1 MNERWRTGEHP
12 ESRAGARPWR
22 WPEGLTLGGVEGL
35 WLLVLVALL
44 AFGAGFLLRGSLA
57 GRARSQPASD
67 MRDPG
72 VSKDTR
78 QLLHALRSTIL
89 VLDASGSVV
98 QASPSAYS
106 YGLVRSGKV
115 ASAAVSDVVEEV
127 RRDGQ
132 PHDRELIVPR
142 GPLAGAGEMIFQL
155 RVVPLSGGRILVVA
169 DDQTAARRLDQVRR
183 DFVANV
189 SHELKTPVG
198 ALALLSETL
207 ADAAD
212 DPEAVRR
219 FTTQMKRESRRLTA
233 LVQEIIDLSRLQE
246 PDALVDSEL
255 VAVDAV
261 VAEAADRVRIEAE
274 SRRITVTVGGE
285 QGLYVFGDAD
295 LLTTA
300 VRNLL
305 DNALRHS
312 DALSRVSVGVAS
324 DGEEVRIAVVDQ
336 GEGIPR
342 EQQERVFERFY
353 RGDPARARRTG
364 GTGLGL
370 SIVKH
375 VAADHGGTAELW
387 SKPGAGS
394 TFTLVL
400 PRADPPAH
408 AVDPPATETGA
419 ATQS

>member
-1 MNERWRTGEHP
+1 MEGI
-12 ESRAGARPWR
+12 
-22 WPEGLTLGGVEGL
+22 WPFVVVA
-35 WLLVLVALL
+35 VLAL
-44 AFGAGFLLRGSLA
+44 AAGFLLRGFLPRRA
-57 GRARSQPASD
+57 GEAAAED
-67 MRDPG
+67 EGVG

-78 QLLHALRSTIL
+78 QLLRALRSTAL
-89 VLDASGSVV
+89 VLGPSGEVLM
-98 QASPSAYS
+98 ASPSAYS
-106 YGLVRSGKV
+106 YGFVRSGAVVSAPVNEVV
-115 ASAAVSDVVEEV
+115 AEARAAGRPRE
-127 RRDGQ
+127 
-132 PHDRELIVPR
+132 RELTVPR
-142 GPLAGAGEMIFQL
+142 GPLAGAGQMIFEL
-155 RVVPLSGGRILVVA
+155 RVVPLSDGRVLVVA
-169 DDQTAARRLDQVRR
+169 DDRTAARRLDQVRR

-219 FTTQMKRESRRLTA
+219 FTAQMKRESRRLTA

-255 VAVDAV
+255 VALDDVA
-261 VAEAADRVRIEAE
+261 AEAADRVRVEAE
-274 SRRITVTVGGE
+274 ARRITVAVGGE
-285 QGLYVFGDAD
+285 KGLYVHGDAD

-312 DALSRVSVGVAS
+312 DPLGRVSVGIAR
-324 DGEEVRIAVVDQ
+324 DGDKVRLAVVDQ
-336 GEGIPR
+336 GEGISP
-342 EQQERVFERFY
+342 EQQERIFERFY

-375 VAADHGGTAELW
+375 VAADHGGEVEVW

-400 PRADPPAH
+400 PLADPPTRP
-408 AVDPPATETGA
+408 DTPTTGA
-419 ATQS
+419 TTQP

>member
-1 MNERWRTGEHP
+1 MDGI
-12 ESRAGARPWR
+12 
-22 WPEGLTLGGVEGL
+22 WPAV
-35 WLLVLVALL
+35 VAALL
-44 AFGAGFLLRGSLA
+44 GLAVGFLLRGFLPA
-57 GRARSQPASD
+57 RARREAPASPD
-67 MRDPG
+67 GGG

-78 QLLHALRSTIL
+78 QLLRALRSSVL
-89 VLDASGSVV
+89 LLDAGGSVL
-98 QASPSAYS
+98 QANPSAYS
-106 YGLVRSGKV
+106 YGLVRADRV
-115 ASAAVSDVVEEV
+115 VPAAVNELIAKV
-127 RRDGQ
+127 RADGQ
-132 PHDRELIVPR
+132 AHERELILPR
-142 GPLAGAGEMIFQL
+142 GPLSGAGEIIFQL
-155 RVVPLSGGRILVVA
+155 RVMPLSEGRVLVVA

-219 FTTQMKRESRRLTA
+219 FTAQMKRESRRLTA

-255 VAVDAV
+255 VALDDV
-261 VAEAADRVRIEAE
+261 VAEAADRVRVEAE
-274 SRRITVTVGGE
+274 SRRITVAVGG
-285 QGLYVFGDAD
+285 QDGLHVFGDAD

-312 DALSRVSVGVAS
+312 DPLSRVSVGVAR
-324 DGEEVRIAVVDQ
+324 DGDKVRIAVVDQ
-336 GEGIPR
+336 GEGLSP
-342 EQQERVFERFY
+342 EQQQRVFERFY

-375 VAADHGGTAELW
+375 VAADHGGEAEVW

-400 PRADPPAH
+400 PLADPPTTSSSI
-408 AVDPPATETGA
+408 DPTATTGA
-419 ATQS
+419 ATQP

>member
-1 MNERWRTGEHP
+1 MEGI
-12 ESRAGARPWR
+12 
-22 WPEGLTLGGVEGL
+22 WPFV
-35 WLLVLVALL
+35 VVALL
-44 AFGAGFLLRGSLA
+44 GVAVGVLVRGFFP
-57 GRARSQPASD
+57 ARVRPVVTPSTE
-67 MRDPG
+67 G
-72 VSKDTR
+72 VSKDAR
-78 QLLHALRSTIL
+78 QLLRALRSTVL
-89 VLDASGSVV
+89 VLDANGDVL

-106 YGLVRSGKV
+106 YGLVRSGRV
-115 ASAAVSDVVEEV
+115 ALPALAEIVERV
-127 RRDGQ
+127 RSGGL
-132 PHDRELIVPR
+132 PHERELSLPR

-155 RVVPLSGGRILVVA
+155 RVVPLAEGRVLVVA
-169 DDQTAARRLDQVRR
+169 DDHTAARRLDQVRR

-207 ADAAD
+207 EEAAD
-212 DPEAVRR
+212 DPVAVRR
-219 FTTQMKRESRRLTA
+219 FTAQMRRESRRLTA

-255 VAVDAV
+255 IDVDAV
-261 VAEAADRVRIEAE
+261 ITEAADRVRVEAE
-274 SRRITVTVGGE
+274 SRRITLAVGG
-285 QGLYVFGDAD
+285 QAGLHVFGDAD

-312 DALSRVSVGVAS
+312 DPLGRVSVGVAR
-324 DGEEVRIAVVDQ
+324 DGDKVRIAVVDQ
-336 GEGIPR
+336 GEGIPP
-342 EQQERVFERFY
+342 EQQERIFERFY

-375 VAADHGGTAELW
+375 VAADHGGEAEVW

-400 PRADPPAH
+400 PLADPPTTASPT
-408 AVDPPATETGA
+408 VPTPGVPR
-419 ATQS
+419 QP

>member
-1 MNERWRTGEHP
+1 
-12 ESRAGARPWR
+12 
-22 WPEGLTLGGVEGL
+22 VEGI
-35 WLLVLVALL
+35 WPFVVVAVLAL
-44 AFGAGFLLRGSLA
+44 AAGFLLRGFLPRRA
-57 GRARSQPASD
+57 GEAAAED
-67 MRDPG
+67 EGVG

-78 QLLHALRSTIL
+78 QLLRALRSTAL
-89 VLDASGSVV
+89 VLGPSGEVLM
-98 QASPSAYS
+98 ASPSAYS
-106 YGLVRSGKV
+106 YGFVRSGAVVSAPVNEVV
-115 ASAAVSDVVEEV
+115 AEARAAGRPRE
-127 RRDGQ
+127 
-132 PHDRELIVPR
+132 RELTVPR
-142 GPLAGAGEMIFQL
+142 GPLAGAGQMIFEL
-155 RVVPLSGGRILVVA
+155 RVVPLSDGRVLVVA
-169 DDQTAARRLDQVRR
+169 DDRTAARRLDQVRR

-219 FTTQMKRESRRLTA
+219 FTAQMKRESRRLTA

-255 VAVDAV
+255 VALDDVA
-261 VAEAADRVRIEAE
+261 AEAADRVRVEAE
-274 SRRITVTVGGE
+274 ARRITVAVGGE
-285 QGLYVFGDAD
+285 KGLYVHGDAD

-312 DALSRVSVGVAS
+312 DPLGRVSVGIAR
-324 DGEEVRIAVVDQ
+324 DGDKVRLAVVDQ
-336 GEGIPR
+336 GEGISP
-342 EQQERVFERFY
+342 EQQERIFERFY

-375 VAADHGGTAELW
+375 VAADHGGEVEVW

-400 PRADPPAH
+400 PLADPPTRP
-408 AVDPPATETGA
+408 DTPTTGA
-419 ATQS
+419 TTQP

>member
-1 MNERWRTGEHP
+1 MTAPTEWR
-12 ESRAGARPWR
+12 R
-22 WPEGLTLGGVEGL
+22 GLTLGAVDGIWPIV
-35 WLLVLVALL
+35 VVALL
-44 AFGAGFLLRGSLA
+44 GLAVGFLLRGFLPPRPGA
-57 GRARSQPASD
+57 QPVADRQESA
-67 MRDPG
+67 

-78 QLLHALRSTIL
+78 QLLRALRSTIL
-89 VLDASGSVV
+89 VLDASGTVL

-106 YGLVRSGKV
+106 YGLVRSDMLT
-115 ASAAVSDVVEEV
+115 SAAVKEVVEQV
-127 RRDGQ
+127 RADGR
-132 PHDRELIVPR
+132 PHERELSVPR
-142 GPLAGAGEMIFQL
+142 GPLTGAGEMIFLL

-212 DPEAVRR
+212 DPAAVRR
-219 FTTQMKRESRRLTA
+219 FTAQMQRESRRLTA

-255 VAVDAV
+255 VAVDDV
-261 VAEAADRVRIEAE
+261 VAEAAERVAVEAQ
-274 SRRITVTVGGE
+274 SRRVTVAVGGE
-285 QGLYVFGDAD
+285 KGLHVFGDAD

-312 DALSRVSVGVAS
+312 DPLSRVSVGVS
-324 DGEEVRIAVVDQ
+324 RDDDTVRIAVVDQ
-336 GEGIPR
+336 GEGIPPG
-342 EQQERVFERFY
+342 QQERIFERFY

-375 VAADHGGTAELW
+375 VAADHGGEVELW

-400 PRADPPAH
+400 PLAEPPSPRPQ
-408 AVDPPATETGA
+408 DRPTETTGA
-419 ATQS
+419 VPEP

>member
-1 MNERWRTGEHP
+1 M
-12 ESRAGARPWR
+12 
-22 WPEGLTLGGVEGL
+22 EGIWAFV
-35 WLLVLVALL
+35 VVAAL
-44 AFGAGFLLRGSLA
+44 ALAAGFLLRGFLPRRA
-57 GRARSQPASD
+57 GEPAVEEAGV
-67 MRDPG
+67 G

-78 QLLHALRSTIL
+78 QLLRALRSTAL
-89 VLDASGSVV
+89 VLDPSGEVLM
-98 QASPSAYS
+98 ASPSAYS
-106 YGLVRSGKV
+106 YGFVRSGAVVSGPVKDLV
-115 ASAAVSDVVEEV
+115 AEARAAGRPRE
-127 RRDGQ
+127 
-132 PHDRELIVPR
+132 RELTVPR
-142 GPLAGAGEMIFQL
+142 GPLAGAGQMIFEM
-155 RVVPLSGGRILVVA
+155 RVVPLSDGRVLVVA
-169 DDQTAARRLDQVRR
+169 DDRTAARRLDQVRR

-219 FTTQMKRESRRLTA
+219 FTGQMKRESRRLTA

-255 VAVDAV
+255 VALDDVA
-261 VAEAADRVRIEAE
+261 AEAADRVRVEAE
-274 SRRITVTVGGE
+274 ARRITVAVGGE
-285 QGLYVFGDAD
+285 RGLYVHGDAD

-312 DALSRVSVGVAS
+312 DTLGRVSVGIAR
-324 DGEEVRIAVVDQ
+324 DGDKVRLAVVDQ
-336 GEGIPR
+336 GEGISP
-342 EQQERVFERFY
+342 EQQERIFERFY

-375 VAADHGGTAELW
+375 VAADHGGEVEVW

-400 PRADPPAH
+400 PLADPPT
-408 AVDPPATETGA
+408 PPDTTGA
-419 ATQS
+419 TTEP

>member
-1 MNERWRTGEHP
+1 MEGI
-12 ESRAGARPWR
+12 
-22 WPEGLTLGGVEGL
+22 WPFVVVALVGVGVG
-35 WLLVLVALL
+35 VLVR
-44 AFGAGFLLRGSLA
+44 GFFPV
-57 GRARSQPASD
+57 RARRAAVVTPTSQ
-67 MRDPG
+67 G
-72 VSKDTR
+72 VSKDAR
-78 QLLHALRSTIL
+78 ELLRALRSTVL
-89 VLDASGSVV
+89 VLDANGDVL

-106 YGLVRSGKV
+106 YGLVRSGRV
-115 ASAAVSDVVEEV
+115 ALAAVSELVERV
-127 RRDGQ
+127 RAEGQ
-132 PHDRELIVPR
+132 PQNRELSLPR

-155 RVVPLSGGRILVVA
+155 RVVPLTGGRILVVG
-169 DDQTAARRLDQVRR
+169 DDHTAARRLDQVRR

-207 ADAAD
+207 EEAAD
-212 DPEAVRR
+212 DPVAVRR
-219 FTTQMKRESRRLTA
+219 FTAQMRRESRRLTA

-246 PDALVDSEL
+246 PDALVGSEL
-255 VAVDAV
+255 VDIDAV
-261 VAEAADRVRIEAE
+261 VAEAADRVRVEAE
-274 SRRITVTVGGE
+274 SRRITLAVGGE
-285 QGLYVFGDAD
+285 PGLHVFGDAD

-312 DALSRVSVGVAS
+312 DPLGRVSVGVAR
-324 DGEEVRIAVVDQ
+324 DGDKVRIAVVDQ
-336 GEGIPR
+336 GEGIAPA
-342 EQQERVFERFY
+342 QQERIFERFY

-375 VAADHGGTAELW
+375 VAADHGGEAEVW

-400 PRADPPAH
+400 PIADPPTTASPDTT
-408 AVDPPATETGA
+408 APTPGVPRQP
-419 ATQS
+419 

>member
-1 MNERWRTGEHP
+1 M
-12 ESRAGARPWR
+12 
-22 WPEGLTLGGVEGL
+22 
-35 WLLVLVALL
+35 
-44 AFGAGFLLRGSLA
+44 
-57 GRARSQPASD
+57 
-67 MRDPG
+67 
-72 VSKDTR
+72 
-78 QLLHALRSTIL
+78 
-89 VLDASGSVV
+89 
-98 QASPSAYS
+98 ASPSAYS
-106 YGLVRSGKV
+106 YGFVRSGAVVSGPVKDLV
-115 ASAAVSDVVEEV
+115 AEARAAGRPRE
-127 RRDGQ
+127 
-132 PHDRELIVPR
+132 RELTVPR
-142 GPLAGAGEMIFQL
+142 GPLAGAGQMIFEM
-155 RVVPLSGGRILVVA
+155 RVVPLSDGRVLVVA
-169 DDQTAARRLDQVRR
+169 DDRTAARRLDQVRR

-219 FTTQMKRESRRLTA
+219 FTGQMKRESRRLTA

-255 VAVDAV
+255 VALDDVA
-261 VAEAADRVRIEAE
+261 AEAADRVRVEAE
-274 SRRITVTVGGE
+274 ARRITVAVGGE
-285 QGLYVFGDAD
+285 RGLYVHGDAD

-312 DALSRVSVGVAS
+312 DTLGRVSVGIAR
-324 DGEEVRIAVVDQ
+324 DGDKVRLAVVDQ
-336 GEGIPR
+336 GEGISP
-342 EQQERVFERFY
+342 EQQERIFERFY

-375 VAADHGGTAELW
+375 VAADHGGEVEVW

-400 PRADPPAH
+400 PLADPPT
-408 AVDPPATETGA
+408 PPDTTGA
-419 ATQS
+419 TTEP

>member
-1 MNERWRTGEHP
+1 MEGI
-12 ESRAGARPWR
+12 
-22 WPEGLTLGGVEGL
+22 WPFV
-35 WLLVLVALL
+35 VVAAL
-44 AFGAGFLLRGSLA
+44 ALAAGFLLRGFLPRRA
-57 GRARSQPASD
+57 GEPAVEEAGV
-67 MRDPG
+67 G

-78 QLLHALRSTIL
+78 QLLRALRSTAL
-89 VLDASGSVV
+89 VLDPSGEVLM
-98 QASPSAYS
+98 ASPSAYS
-106 YGLVRSGKV
+106 YGFVRSGAVVSGPVKDLV
-115 ASAAVSDVVEEV
+115 AEARAAGRPRE
-127 RRDGQ
+127 
-132 PHDRELIVPR
+132 RELTVPR
-142 GPLAGAGEMIFQL
+142 GPLAGAGQMIFEM
-155 RVVPLSGGRILVVA
+155 RVVPLSDGRVLVVA
-169 DDQTAARRLDQVRR
+169 DDRTAARRLDQVRR

-219 FTTQMKRESRRLTA
+219 FTGQMKRESGRLTA

-255 VAVDAV
+255 VALDDVA
-261 VAEAADRVRIEAE
+261 AEAADRVRVEAE
-274 SRRITVTVGGE
+274 ARRITVAVGGE
-285 QGLYVFGDAD
+285 RGLYVHGDAD

-312 DALSRVSVGVAS
+312 DTLGRVSVGIAR
-324 DGEEVRIAVVDQ
+324 DGDKVRLAVVDQ
-336 GEGIPR
+336 GEGISP
-342 EQQERVFERFY
+342 EQQERIFERFY

-375 VAADHGGTAELW
+375 VAADHGGEVEVW

-400 PRADPPAH
+400 PLADPPTQP
-408 AVDPPATETGA
+408 DTTGA
-419 ATQS
+419 TTEP

>member
-1 MNERWRTGEHP
+1 MEGI
-12 ESRAGARPWR
+12 
-22 WPEGLTLGGVEGL
+22 WP
-35 WLLVLVALL
+35 LVVVALL
-44 AFGAGFLLRGSLA
+44 GLAAGFLLRGFVS
-57 GRARSQPASD
+57 GRPSREAAAEEE
-67 MRDPG
+67 DPG

-78 QLLHALRSTIL
+78 QLLRALRSTVL
-89 VLDASGSVV
+89 VLGPVDDVLM
-98 QASPSAYS
+98 ASPSAYS
-106 YGLVRSGKV
+106 YGLVRSGVVMSAPVKEVV
-115 ASAAVSDVVEEV
+115 AEV
-127 RRDGQ
+127 RADGQ
-132 PHDRELIVPR
+132 PHDRELTVPR
-142 GPLAGAGEMIFQL
+142 GPLAGAGQMIFQL

-246 PDALVDSEL
+246 PDALVNSEL
-255 VAVDAV
+255 VSLDDV
-261 VAEAADRVRIEAE
+261 VAEAADRVRVEAE
-274 SRRITVTVGGE
+274 SRRITLAVGGE
-285 QGLYVFGDAD
+285 EGLHVFGDAD

-312 DALSRVSVGVAS
+312 SPLGRVSVGIAR
-324 DGEEVRIAVVDQ
+324 DGDKVRLAVVDQ
-336 GEGIPR
+336 GEGISP
-342 EQQERVFERFY
+342 EQQERIFERFY

-375 VAADHGGTAELW
+375 VAADHGGEAEVW

-400 PRADPPAH
+400 PLAEAPAPPEH
-408 AVDPPATETGA
+408 PPTPTTGA
-419 ATQS
+419 AGQP

>member
-1 MNERWRTGEHP
+1 MDGI
-12 ESRAGARPWR
+12 
-22 WPEGLTLGGVEGL
+22 WPIV
-35 WLLVLVALL
+35 VVALL
-44 AFGAGFLLRGSLA
+44 GLAVGFLLRGFLPS
-57 GRARSQPASD
+57 RAATQPAP
-67 MRDPG
+67 DPEDAG

-78 QLLHALRSTIL
+78 RLLRALRATIL
-89 VLDASGSVV
+89 VLDASGAVL

-106 YGLVRSGKV
+106 YGLVRSGLL
-115 ASAAVSDVVEEV
+115 ASAPVKEVVERV
-127 RRDGQ
+127 RADGR
-132 PHDRELIVPR
+132 PHERELSVPR
-142 GPLAGAGEMIFQL
+142 GPLAGAGDLIFLL
-155 RVVPLSGGRILVVA
+155 RVVPLSDGRVLIVA
-169 DDQTAARRLDQVRR
+169 DDQTAARRLDQMRR

-207 ADAAD
+207 EEAAD

-219 FTTQMKRESRRLTA
+219 FTAQMRRESRRLTA

-255 VAVDAV
+255 VAVDEV

-274 SRRITVTVGGE
+274 SRRITLAVGGE
-285 QGLYVFGDAD
+285 QGLHVFGDSD

-312 DALSRVSVGVAS
+312 DPLSRVSVGVSRDA
-324 DGEEVRIAVVDQ
+324 DKVRIAVVDQ
-336 GEGIPR
+336 GEGIPP
-342 EQQERVFERFY
+342 EQQERIFERFY

-364 GTGLGL
+364 GSGLGL

-375 VAADHGGTAELW
+375 VAADHGGEAEVW

-400 PRADPPAH
+400 PLADPPAEQTE
-408 AVDPPATETGA
+408 PPTETTGA
-419 ATQS
+419 AREP